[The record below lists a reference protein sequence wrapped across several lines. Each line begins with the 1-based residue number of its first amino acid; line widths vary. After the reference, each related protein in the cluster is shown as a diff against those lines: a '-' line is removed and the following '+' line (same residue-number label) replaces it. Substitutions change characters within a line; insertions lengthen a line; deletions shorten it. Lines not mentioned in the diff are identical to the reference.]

1 MEISV
6 SGPPGVLAQRRV
18 DKDRYTVPENVITP
32 YHNTV
37 VSSVKEMI
45 PRINHAILDLAV
57 SNLIVTD
64 CLFAVVKNRLK
75 QLLD

>member
-1 MEISV
+1 MGNFFVYRELNS
-6 SGPPGVLAQRRV
+6 
-18 DKDRYTVPENVITP
+18 
-32 YHNTV
+32 

-64 CLFAVVKNRLK
+64 FLFDVVKNLLK
-75 QLLD
+75 QLLDRLMSQFLFAN